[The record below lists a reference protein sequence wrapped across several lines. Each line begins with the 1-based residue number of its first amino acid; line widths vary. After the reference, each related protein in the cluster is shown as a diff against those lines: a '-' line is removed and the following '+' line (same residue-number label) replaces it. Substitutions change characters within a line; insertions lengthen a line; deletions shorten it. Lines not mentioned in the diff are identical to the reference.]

1 MSNDEQPV
9 PDISISTSKPS
20 KNPLGYTITYHG
32 NGLTFADGSSENE
45 IVVSSSGKVVSGQYK
60 ELSGF
65 LGWYSDKACTQK
77 VEISTDGLPV
87 SGIVSD
93 LDLYAKSKTF
103 VLKDGLE
110 FNDLISSTST
120 SVVFTDEIMP
130 VSATLIDV
138 DEDGDGGVIAWM
150 DGTTMK
156 VSTQTPEQKVFANA
170 ISVTMF
176 ADKSNLTSID
186 FHNLDTRNVE
196 NMSGMFFNCSSL
208 TGLDLSSFN
217 TSKVYEM
224 NNLFDGCTKLTTLD
238 LSLFD
243 TSKVERAVSM
253 FEGCSSLTSLD
264 LSMLDF
270 SKVKEIS
277 KDNGDDDYSSIFKYC
292 SSLTSLKLPKMSNK
306 ITNMACLFSGCKN
319 LTELNLN
326 SLDTSNVNN
335 MLGMFE
341 NCTSITKLDL
351 SALNTSK
358 VSNMS
363 FMFYRCSHLASL
375 NLSSFNTSN
384 VTSMDYMFK
393 GNSKLTLLTL
403 GDKFSFVGSD
413 YRLPK
418 GTWYS
423 SDGTAY
429 TSGGNTCTI
438 PNNKADTY
446 TRR

>member
-1 MSNDEQPV
+1 MSNDERPV

-65 LGWYSDKACTQK
+65 WGWYSDKACTQK

-138 DEDGDGGVIAWM
+138 DEDGGVVAWM

-306 ITNMACLFSGCKN
+306 ITNMACFFLDARTS
-319 LTELNLN
+319 LN
-326 SLDTSNVNN
+326 S
-335 MLGMFE
+335 
-341 NCTSITKLDL
+341 I
-351 SALNTSK
+351 
-358 VSNMS
+358 
-363 FMFYRCSHLASL
+363 
-375 NLSSFNTSN
+375 
-384 VTSMDYMFK
+384 
-393 GNSKLTLLTL
+393 
-403 GDKFSFVGSD
+403 
-413 YRLPK
+413 
-418 GTWYS
+418 
-423 SDGTAY
+423 
-429 TSGGNTCTI
+429 
-438 PNNKADTY
+438 
-446 TRR
+446 